1 MIKVKLS
8 VQGRPYP
15 ELPADEAQ
23 TIKDFLEEQDV
34 DFMAGQTHLDG
45 SVLSAAE
52 MNATFAELGVTDH
65 CYISIVVKAA
75 NAAEARLIANS
86 FIVTSAID
94 YDDLKKIQ
102 DVRPKALRLYDE
114 EDKDNLLFAIKV
126 TKDESN
132 PGSLSRNGAVF
143 AKSIGDK
150 ATIDMCS
157 DAKSADQVYE
167 QFGAALIYLNKLEE
181 KLGPVIEEI
190 NGEIEAVKAAVTVG

>member
-23 TIKDFLEEQDV
+23 TIKDFLEDQEI
-34 DFMAGQTHLDG
+34 DFTAGQTHLDG

-52 MNATFAELGVTDH
+52 MNASFDELGVTDH

-75 NAAEARLIANS
+75 NAAEARLLANS
-86 FIVTSAID
+86 FVVTSAYS

-114 EDKDNLLFAIKV
+114 EEKDNLLFAIKV
-126 TKDESN
+126 AKDPDSF
-132 PGSLSRNGAVF
+132 GSLTRNGAVF

-150 ATIDMCS
+150 ATITMMSGAESVD
-157 DAKSADQVYE
+157 DVYE
-167 QFGAALIYLNKLEE
+167 QFGAALLYLNKLEE
-181 KLGPVIEEI
+181 KLGPVIEAI
-190 NGEIEAVKAAVTVG
+190 DGEIAAVKAAVIVG